1 LQIPWSTNI
10 QNYRCIT
17 LFEQHGYESL
27 AEISRPS
34 GQQHLN
40 RGVEMLL
47 LVKNEGRWQIVSQ
60 ACDTESPSKLLPDD
74 RATALPVE
82 AMTHGPKVA
91 G

>member
-1 LQIPWSTNI
+1 
-10 QNYRCIT
+10 
-17 LFEQHGYESL
+17 
-27 AEISRPS
+27 
-34 GQQHLN
+34 
-40 RGVEMLL
+40 MLL

-60 ACDTESPSKLLPDD
+60 ACDTEGPSKLLPDD